1 MKLSLGSCRARQ
13 RQNLQN
19 LQTKQSNYAET
30 VEKLEQVNLDN
41 RELEVEKQRLEA
53 ELSQL
58 NGVQHIR
65 PSAPASSN
73 GYSDSDSNNSSTGPA
88 VFTTRVGRDIIVE
101 PAHAVKYRKTEQLWF
116 SKVTSL
122 PMWVVSVLTRTV
134 QTVTVV
140 GALSGTQA
148 LTDDQSWRGVRS
160 FVACAKSWMLRCLSV
175 CGNIR
180 DLAHTI
186 NDPTPCQL
194 IISWCLCTRK
204 LQTARA
210 VRHYNNLCS
219 AHPAGFILP
228 QWE

>member
-1 MKLSLGSCRARQ
+1 MRVAAHIHMALSLLVVPWASCCVKLSLGSCRARQ

-30 VEKLEQVNLDN
+30 VENLEQVNLDN

-88 VFTTRVGRDIIVE
+88 VFTTRVGRDIVVE

-116 SKVTSL
+116 AKVT
-122 PMWVVSVLTRTV
+122 PAH
-134 QTVTVV
+134 V
-140 GALSGTQA
+140 GGFSA
-148 LTDDQSWRGVRS
+148 
-160 FVACAKSWMLRCLSV
+160 
-175 CGNIR
+175 
-180 DLAHTI
+180 
-186 NDPTPCQL
+186 
-194 IISWCLCTRK
+194 
-204 LQTARA
+204 
-210 VRHYNNLCS
+210 S
-219 AHPAGFILP
+219 AHSADSHNSREAFWCTNINS
-228 QWE
+228 

>member
-1 MKLSLGSCRARQ
+1 M
-13 RQNLQN
+13 
-19 LQTKQSNYAET
+19 
-30 VEKLEQVNLDN
+30 EKLEQVNLDN

-53 ELSQL
+53 ELNQM

-122 PMWVVSVLTRTV
+122 LMWVVSVLTRTV
-134 QTVTVV
+134 RTVTIV
-140 GALSGTQA
+140 GKLSGAQA
-148 LTDDQSWRGVRS
+148 LTDDQSWHRAGSFMARG
-160 FVACAKSWMLRCLSV
+160 KSWMLRCQTALAV
-175 CGNIR
+175 CLWYIK
-180 DLAHTI
+180 DLAHAI

-194 IISWCLCTRK
+194 VIS
-204 LQTARA
+204 
-210 VRHYNNLCS
+210 
-219 AHPAGFILP
+219 
-228 QWE
+228 

>member
-1 MKLSLGSCRARQ
+1 MDMAVSLLVVPWASCCLTLSLGSCRARQ

-65 PSAPASSN
+65 PSAPARSN

-116 SKVTSL
+116 AKVTSL
-122 PMWVVSVLTRTV
+122 LMWVNSVLTRTK
-134 QTVTVV
+134 QTVTIAGSFLVHKQQ
-140 GALSGTQA
+140 LM
-148 LTDDQSWRGVRS
+148 DQSWHGVGS
-160 FVACAKSWMLRCLSV
+160 FMACTKFWMLSCQTTLAV
-175 CGNIR
+175 GMCYNIQA
-180 DLAHTI
+180 LAHAI
-186 NDPTPCQL
+186 NDPTPCQD
-194 IISWCLCTRK
+194 
-204 LQTARA
+204 
-210 VRHYNNLCS
+210 
-219 AHPAGFILP
+219 
-228 QWE
+228 